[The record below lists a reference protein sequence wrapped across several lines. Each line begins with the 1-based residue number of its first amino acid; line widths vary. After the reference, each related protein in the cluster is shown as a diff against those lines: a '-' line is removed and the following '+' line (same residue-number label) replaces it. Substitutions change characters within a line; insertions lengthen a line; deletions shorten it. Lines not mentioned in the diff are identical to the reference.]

1 MNDLQAKFAVTLV
14 AVGFILSYAVPA
26 MKEMKQRHDIV
37 IQQVGSPYAA
47 PSQNASTASDDSN
60 PDSQR

>member
-26 MKEMKQRHDIV
+26 MKDMKQHHDAV

-47 PSQNASTASDDSN
+47 PAQNAATASEDSS